1 MATRKVKRTR
11 RRRSSKKGG
20 MKQNTPHTPIAQRK
34 PAKLTLKEKRAKM
47 NKRFLKAIR
56 QGNSQGRI
64 LSRMSHQANGITQSL
79 PQV

>member
-11 RRRSSKKGG
+11 RRRLSKKGG
-20 MKQNTPHTPIAQRK
+20 MKHPTPHTPVAHRK
-34 PAKLTLKEKRAKM
+34 PTKLTLKEKREKM

-64 LSRMSHQANGITQSL
+64 MSRFKHQANGITQPF